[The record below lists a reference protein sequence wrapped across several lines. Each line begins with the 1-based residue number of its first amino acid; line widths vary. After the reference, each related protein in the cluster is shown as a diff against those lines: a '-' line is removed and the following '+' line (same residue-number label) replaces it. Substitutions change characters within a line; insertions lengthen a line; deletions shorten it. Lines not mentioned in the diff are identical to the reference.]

1 MALRQDLENLIQGF
15 IDTQAVSRGLDER
28 TTKAYR
34 QDLELLFRWLEDGG
48 EEGADSWGKNSLP
61 MPGGLSEYDWEG
73 KMEAYLGYISEEKG
87 LRLSTVCRRYQ
98 VFGYFLSYM
107 KGEGLIE
114 GFRPLELPRQSEEN
128 AVDTLL
134 TKREVDAFFEAI
146 RREYEEL
153 DSDFRRRVCL
163 RDQVMMGLL
172 FYHGI
177 EISELLRLE
186 VSDYNLKTSV
196 LTVRRKREKERAV
209 YVFNQTLQKQM
220 GQWISVHE
228 LFENGGLYHNR
239 MFLSKLG
246 RPLSMKMVT
255 NIFDKY
261 RVMAGIEKECSP
273 KDLKRG
279 LMRYTKE
286 LMVEWCNSK
295 ELEAD

>member
-15 IDTQAVSRGLDER
+15 IGTQAVSRGLDER

-48 EEGADSWGKNSLP
+48 EERADSWGKNSLP

-134 TKREVDAFFEAI
+134 TKQEVDAFFEAI

-196 LTVRRKREKERAV
+196 LTVRRKREKEQSV
-209 YVFNQTLQKQM
+209 YVFNKTLQKQM
-220 GQWISVHE
+220 GQWISVHD

-273 KDLKRG
+273 KDLKNSLGRYGEELVRG
-279 LMRYTKE
+279 MG
-286 LMVEWCNSK
+286 
-295 ELEAD
+295 

>member
-1 MALRQDLENLIQGF
+1 MALRQELENLIQGF

-48 EEGADSWGKNSLP
+48 EERADSWGKNSLP

-209 YVFNQTLQKQM
+209 YVFNQTLRKQM
-220 GQWISVHE
+220 GQWISVHD